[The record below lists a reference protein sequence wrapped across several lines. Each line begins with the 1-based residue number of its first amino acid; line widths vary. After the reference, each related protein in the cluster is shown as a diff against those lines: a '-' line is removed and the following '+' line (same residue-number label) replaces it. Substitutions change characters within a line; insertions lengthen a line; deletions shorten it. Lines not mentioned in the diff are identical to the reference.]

1 MHAFVACRTAVAVSA
16 AGVVAVAAG
25 GTASVPG
32 TGVDAD
38 DVVGVVVLV
47 AIGSISVA
55 AFAVAED
62 TPVVDVAAVERSGV
76 DSRKRFLLLLSLAT
90 AAAWATSSY
99 GAAPLQLQRPL
110 NCVDA
115 VVAGESLGRL
125 WSFRPRAMQTP
136 AWPASEHV
144 PIIFP
149 RVSERE
155 SESELTEVVMPNRYQ
170 NQFSPFPTLSQ
181 RAPKKFMQKRKTG
194 QWTGRGR

>member
-1 MHAFVACRTAVAVSA
+1 MGCSLHAFVACRTAVAVSA

-62 TPVVDVAAVERSGV
+62 TPVVDVAAVGRSGV
-76 DSRKRFLLLLSLAT
+76 DSRKRFLLLLLSLAT

-144 PIIFP
+144 HRAQIGS
-149 RVSERE
+149 VAVAE
-155 SESELTEVVMPNRYQ
+155 SRY
-170 NQFSPFPTLSQ
+170 P
-181 RAPKKFMQKRKTG
+181 
-194 QWTGRGR
+194 

>member
-16 AGVVAVAAG
+16 AGVVAAAAG

-62 TPVVDVAAVERSGV
+62 TPVVDVAAVEKSGV
-76 DSRKRFLLLLSLAT
+76 DSRKRFLLLLSVAT

-144 PIIFP
+144 HRAQIGS
-149 RVSERE
+149 VAVAE
-155 SESELTEVVMPNRYQ
+155 SRY
-170 NQFSPFPTLSQ
+170 P
-181 RAPKKFMQKRKTG
+181 
-194 QWTGRGR
+194 